1 MIANKI
7 KKQVLALL
15 DTIEREEEVRIF
27 YACESGSRAWGFAS
41 VDSDYDVRFLYAHPK
56 NWYLSIE
63 EGRDVIEKPLND
75 QMDASG
81 WDIKKGLLLFCKSN
95 PPILEWLCSPLIY
108 LERYSIADHLRKL
121 LPEFYS
127 PTTCLYHYL
136 HMAQGNY
143 REYLQGDVVWVKKY
157 FYVLRPLLACRWIE
171 ANLGPVP
178 MSFKELMKKVIPSE
192 ELAVAM
198 NELLE
203 RKKGGDELARGPK
216 SPVLDHFVVTELKRL
231 EAVKLSLKKQRAD
244 TEKLNQLFRY
254 TLKKI
259 WG

>member
-7 KKQVLALL
+7 KKQILVFLN
-15 DTIEREEEVRIF
+15 TIEREEGVRIF

-41 VDSDYDVRFLYAHPK
+41 IDSDYDVRFLYAHPK
-56 NWYLSIE
+56 DWYLSIE
-63 EGRDVIEKPLND
+63 QGRDVIEKPLND
-75 QMDASG
+75 RIDASG
-81 WDIKKGLLLFCKSN
+81 WDIKKALLLFRKSN
-95 PPILEWLCSPLIY
+95 PPILEWLCSPFIY
-108 LERYSIADHLRKL
+108 LERDSIAGRLRKL

-178 MSFKELMKKVIPSE
+178 MLFKELMKKVMPSD
-192 ELAVAM
+192 ELTTVIDD
-198 NELLE
+198 LLE
-203 RKKGGDELARGPK
+203 RKKRGDELARGPK
-216 SPVLDHFVVTELKRL
+216 SPILDDFIVTELRRL
-231 EAVKLSLKKQRAD
+231 EAVEWSLKKQSAD
-244 TEKLNQLFRY
+244 TEKLNRLFRY
-254 TLKKI
+254 ALKKI